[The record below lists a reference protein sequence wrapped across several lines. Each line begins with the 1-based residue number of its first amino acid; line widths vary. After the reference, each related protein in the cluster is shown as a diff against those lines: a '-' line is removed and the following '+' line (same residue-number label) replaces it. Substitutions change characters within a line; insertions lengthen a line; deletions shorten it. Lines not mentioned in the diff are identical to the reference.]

1 MQMCFQCGLNVKVS
15 KQGLVCETI
24 SETDERHFR

>member
-1 MQMCFQCGLNVKVS
+1 MQMCFQCGLNVKGS
-15 KQGLVCETI
+15 KQGLVYVPI